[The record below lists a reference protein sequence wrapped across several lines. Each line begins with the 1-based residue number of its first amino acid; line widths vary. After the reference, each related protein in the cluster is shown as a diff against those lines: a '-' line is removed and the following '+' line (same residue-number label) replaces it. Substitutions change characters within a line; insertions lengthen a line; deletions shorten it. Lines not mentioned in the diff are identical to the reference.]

1 MRTERDSIGFPVPLI
16 GVAAFSGTGKTT
28 LLLQVLP
35 ILKDAGLRVAV
46 VKHAHHT
53 FDLDQ
58 PGKDSHRLRSA
69 GADEM
74 LIASRCR
81 MAWVREC
88 NDNRDEPDLR
98 ELLAVLDPARLDLV
112 LVEGFKHEP
121 YPKIELHRTALRR
134 PLLFPEDPHII
145 AIATDGGPL
154 DRDPGDLPV
163 LSINDPSQIAA
174 FVLDFAHRRETAAG
188 GRSALN
194 E

>member
-1 MRTERDSIGFPVPLI
+1 MHTEGDTIDFPVPLI
-16 GVAAFSGTGKTT
+16 GVAAYSGTGKTT
-28 LLLQVLP
+28 LLLKLMP

-53 FDLDQ
+53 FDMDH
-58 PGKDSHRLRSA
+58 PGKDSYRLRSA

-74 LIASRCR
+74 LVASRCR

-98 ELLAVLDPARLDLV
+98 ELLAVLDPSRLDLV

-134 PLLFPEDPHII
+134 PLLFPGDRHIV
-145 AIATDGGPL
+145 AIATDGGSL
-154 DRDPGDLPV
+154 DHDPGQLPV
-163 LSINDPSQIAA
+163 LSINDPAQIAA
-174 FVLDFAHRRETAAG
+174 FVLDFTGSGKRLAVDAVR
-188 GRSALN
+188 
-194 E
+194 